1 MGFPNAPGIPEQ
13 NVGLL
18 DIRTAVEW
26 VRDNIAA
33 FGGDPK
39 RITIFGESAGGAAVD
54 MYTYAWTKDPI
65 IAGVIAQ
72 SGSAGMRPP
81 TGSTGSGPNA
91 AWYKVSQALGCGGAE
106 AGAKTV
112 DCLRTKPA
120 DLIQKQLD
128 ALTTGPGI
136 TPFGP
141 TTDGKTIFSD
151 TSARGKSGNFIKVVC
166 TVSLSK
172 CRALKYMITID

>member
-1 MGFPNAPGIPEQ
+1 MFA
-13 NVGLL
+13 
-18 DIRTAVEW
+18 
-26 VRDNIAA
+26 
-33 FGGDPK
+33 
-39 RITIFGESAGGAAVD
+39 
-54 MYTYAWTKDPI
+54 YAWTKDPI
-65 IAGVIAQ
+65 ISGIIAQ
-72 SGSAGMRPP
+72 SGSASMRPP
-81 TGSTGSGPNA
+81 TSGAGTPNA

-141 TTDGKTIFSD
+141 TSDGKTIFSD
-151 TSARGKSGNFIKVVC
+151 TPTRSKAGNFIKVVC
-166 TVSLSK
+166 LSSL
-172 CRALKYMITID
+172 Y